1 MVGKMTD
8 ETAATAIAE
17 FVGLKPKIYSYLV
30 DKNNEHKRAKVL
42 NKNVF
47 VTINHNE
54 YKDVLLN
61 KKLSRHSMN
70 EIQSKD
76 HIIGTYEIDK
86 ISLSCFDDKTYI

>member
-61 KKLSRHSMN
+61 KKLSWHSMN

>member
-1 MVGKMTD
+1 MTD

-61 KKLSRHSMN
+61 KKFSRHSMN
-70 EIQSKD
+70 EIESKD

>member
-1 MVGKMTD
+1 MTD

-30 DKNNEHKRAKVL
+30 DNNNEHKRAKGL

>member
-1 MVGKMTD
+1 MTD

-61 KKLSRHSMN
+61 KKLS
-70 EIQSKD
+70 
-76 HIIGTYEIDK
+76 
-86 ISLSCFDDKTYI
+86 

>member
-76 HIIGTYEIDK
+76 HIIGTYGIDK

>member
-1 MVGKMTD
+1 MTD

>member
-1 MVGKMTD
+1 MTD

-70 EIQSKD
+70 EIQRKD